1 MQVAGLVHDLGKLL
15 YFFGAQC
22 VLPSALVL
30 TVQLIGFNLAL
41 QRSMGRRRGKQSV
54 PISGASDKC

>member
-22 VLPSALVL
+22 VLLSALVL
-30 TVQLIGFNLAL
+30 SVELIGFNLAL
-41 QRSMGRRRGKQSV
+41 
-54 PISGASDKC
+54 